1 MTGNDITERKSAR
14 IFNIKLKMRAGFA
27 CLLPKNF
34 RICFAGAALAAKT
47 TRFDPPPENLFT
59 DFTKRLQFVEKKRML
74 NVARFFQ
81 NRATFFERLLSVGA
95 AIRVGVFEKRGMNLT
110 AFVKKNAVLC
120 IALIAA
126 AITMCFVPPDAEYLE
141 YFDLKTLAC
150 LYGTLAVVC
159 ALRNIFFFRYVA
171 GSIVRV
177 FKNLRAAVLALVYIT
192 LFGSMLIANDMA
204 LITFLPLGY
213 FVLDSTGNRKSIPF
227 VFIMQNVAANLGGM
241 LTPFGNPQNLYLYS
255 FYHIGNAEFVKI
267 MAMPFLL
274 SFVLI
279 TVCCLFV
286 RPTPLAVG
294 DYISEKPSPVR
305 TGIYLVLFFLS
316 IAMVFR
322 LLPWEWGIGIITASL
337 VLLDREALWQVDYG
351 LLLTFCAFFVF
362 SGNMARIDAVR
373 ELLSGLVGKNPL
385 LYGILSCQCI
395 SNVPSAVLLS
405 HFTDNYAALLRAVN
419 IGGIGTLISS
429 LASLITFREYNR
441 CADRKPGRYLLLFSA
456 INFGLLLILGFACAY
471 L

>member
-1 MTGNDITERKSAR
+1 
-14 IFNIKLKMRAGFA
+14 
-27 CLLPKNF
+27 
-34 RICFAGAALAAKT
+34 
-47 TRFDPPPENLFT
+47 
-59 DFTKRLQFVEKKRML
+59 ML
-74 NVARFFQ
+74 NVARFFKTA
-81 NRATFFERLLSVGA
+81 RRFLKDILPSV
-95 AIRVGVFEKRGMNLT
+95 RRFFEKRGIDLT

-126 AITMCFVPPDAEYLE
+126 AITMCFVPPDAEYLG

-274 SFVLI
+274 SFLLI

-322 LLPWEWGIGIITASL
+322 LLPWELGIGIITASL

-373 ELLSGLVGKNPL
+373 ELLSGLIGKNPL

-405 HFTDNYAALLRAVN
+405 HFTNNYAALLRAVN

-441 CADRKPGRYLLLFSA
+441 CADRKTGHYLLLFSA
-456 INFGLLLILGFACAY
+456 INFGLLLILGAACACF
-471 L
+471 